1 MSDLFGND
9 AYSPAQIADR
19 VEKVGI
25 AKAHLPFVKLFAL
38 GILAGGFI
46 GLGALSFLIVVSDAS
61 LSFAASRVLGGV
73 AFSLGL
79 VLVVV
84 AGAELFTGNNL
95 MVMALVNRR
104 ITLRLALRNFTL
116 VYLANFVGA
125 VGLAWVV
132 ARSGHL
138 EMNEGAIREAAG
150 HIAAAKLDLTF
161 SEAFLRGVLCN
172 ILVCLAVWL
181 SLAGRSVTDR
191 ILAVIFPV
199 SAFVAAGFEHCVA
212 NMYLVPLAI
221 FSNPEAGIGW
231 GDFLLSNLL
240 PVTFGNLFGGAG
252 MVGLVYWT
260 IYGRD
265 EVTRTETPPIESPDR

>member
-1 MSDLFGND
+1 MSDLFGSD

-19 VEKVGI
+19 VEKVVI